1 MNKISHIMVVSFIVN
16 LVLSYTKFIS
26 GIIFSSSAL
35 VADGI
40 HSFSDLL
47 TDVVSIIGSLFIN
60 KKNAYKVEYITSLF
74 VGVIVFILGVSL
86 LFKMDGHSISTNSEV
101 IFVSI
106 FAVIT
111 KIVLARYLILS
122 AKKYNNSI
130 LKANGIESSADVIS
144 SILVLISGICVK
156 LSEKYQV
163 LRYADRT
170 ASILVGLFIVITGL
184 ILIKNNLLEIV
195 FKKEKNI

>member
-16 LVLSYTKFIS
+16 LVLSCAKFIS